1 MNLKILKKLDDD
13 IQPVNSGIK
22 STQLQAKHQI
32 YNGEELSSVRGVI
45 SKNLYIAKLH
55 PITGEPQT
63 PIVNYG
69 DSIEKYYENKRK
81 V

>member
-1 MNLKILKKLDDD
+1 MAAFKVVKELKEDG
-13 IQPVNSGIK
+13 QPVSIPRKDN
-22 STQLQAKHQI
+22 LQAKHQI

-55 PITGEPQT
+55 PITGESQT

>member
-1 MNLKILKKLDDD
+1 MAAFKVVKELKEDG
-13 IQPVNSGIK
+13 QPVSISRKDN
-22 STQLQAKHQI
+22 LQAKHQI

>member
-13 IQPVNSGIK
+13 IQPVNSGTK

-55 PITGEPQT
+55 PLTGEPET